1 MSPTGGK
8 RNNDEAEGAG
18 DNSDIHN
25 ISDELVIDVKME
37 EEYESDDQNN
47 REESRQIQ
55 IRSSE
60 CGEGPLMCELCPTIL
75 KSKASLKRHIETI
88 HAAISLFCAECG
100 KEFDNKRKL
109 SSHRRKHQRDQCPK
123 CGKSVS
129 NGNITHHQKI
139 CQGPVGVLHCDQC
152 PYQTKLPSCLKKHKK
167 NEL

>member
-55 IRSSE
+55 IRSS
-60 CGEGPLMCELCPTIL
+60 
-75 KSKASLKRHIETI
+75 
-88 HAAISLFCAECG
+88 
-100 KEFDNKRKL
+100 
-109 SSHRRKHQRDQCPK
+109 
-123 CGKSVS
+123 
-129 NGNITHHQKI
+129 
-139 CQGPVGVLHCDQC
+139 
-152 PYQTKLPSCLKKHKK
+152 
-167 NEL
+167 